1 MNAEVMNGRLN
12 PGVEPSVDR
21 SVLEGDH
28 EDHLLELSSLA
39 ALGHISNGP
48 CGSPDVTRFV
58 KCEEPSVS
66 WYQGPNPGWKVLVEP
81 CWPVRPLLPIPL
93 GATLPR
99 VLVTGG
105 GGVGGGP
112 QGVEEDIHSVKDP
125 SVTISPT
132 LNLGFLTL
140 ISFSYFN
147 FVNVSDGFVFVD
159 V

>member
-1 MNAEVMNGRLN
+1 M
-12 PGVEPSVDR
+12 
-21 SVLEGDH
+21 
-28 EDHLLELSSLA
+28 
-39 ALGHISNGP
+39 
-48 CGSPDVTRFV
+48 
-58 KCEEPSVS
+58 S

-125 SVTISPT
+125 SVPTPETGKKQDMDEEVLSCWSGHEYPRVMLMDGMTIV
-132 LNLGFLTL
+132 G
-140 ISFSYFN
+140 
-147 FVNVSDGFVFVD
+147 
-159 V
+159 